1 MVNNLGVFIDTSGF
15 VALRN
20 EDDTHFENAKKVM
33 YSILKND
40 YGAIYTSDYVFDEA
54 ITLALRRT
62 KNMKIS
68 IDIGNYILKSKKIKL
83 IFTTID
89 DFKNAWNFFL
99 NYKNKQL
106 SFTDCTILSIM
117 NRLNLI
123 YIFSYDTHFDGLK
136 FRIF

>member
-1 MVNNLGVFIDTSGF
+1 
-15 VALRN
+15 
-20 EDDTHFENAKKVM
+20 
-33 YSILKND
+33 
-40 YGAIYTSDYVFDEA
+40 
-54 ITLALRRT
+54 
-62 KNMKIS
+62 MKIS